1 MAMSDKVLVCG
12 SVAFD
17 TIAVFEGHFRDH
29 ILADSIQ
36 SLSVSFFVPT
46 MRKEYGGCAG
56 NIAYNLRLLGGNPV
70 PVGTVGADASDYIV
84 YMQQLGID
92 TSLIRVLADM
102 FTPQCFITTDLDNN
116 QIASFHPGAMTHSAE
131 NDLSACDAVWGI
143 VAPDAKDGMFAHARR
158 MHAKGIPFIFD
169 LGQAMPLFS
178 GDDINEMLKL
188 AQILTANEYEASIV
202 EQRTGRSMQDI
213 ASGLQAVIVTR
224 GAEGA
229 TLYAD
234 GQQTHIDPVKAK
246 EVVDPTGC
254 GDAHRAGLLYGLTQN
269 WSLVDA
275 CRLANVMGSFKI
287 GSRGPPNHRPTRAD
301 RSEEH

>member
-1 MAMSDKVLVCG
+1 MV
-12 SVAFD
+12 
-17 TIAVFEGHFRDH
+17 
-29 ILADSIQ
+29 
-36 SLSVSFFVPT
+36 
-46 MRKEYGGCAG
+46 
-56 NIAYNLRLLGGNPV
+56 
-70 PVGTVGADASDYIV
+70 
-84 YMQQLGID
+84 
-92 TSLIRVLADM
+92 RVLADM

-116 QIASFHPGAMTHSAE
+116 QIASFHPGAMTRSAE
-131 NDLSACDAVWGI
+131 NDLSGCKAAWGI

-158 MHAKGIPFIFD
+158 MHAQGIPFIFD

-188 AQILTANEYEASIV
+188 ARILTANDYEASVV
-202 EQRTGRSMQDI
+202 EQRTGRSMQEI
-213 ASGLQAVIVTR
+213 AKSMQAVIVTR

-234 GQQTHIDPVKAK
+234 GKESHIEPVKA
-246 EVVDPTGC
+246 EHVVDPTGC

-287 GSRGPPNHRPTRAD
+287 GSRGPQNHRPTRAEIGAVLNQ
-301 RSEEH
+301 RYGVNLLG